1 MTLKAPDLSLP
12 TWGCISCSHIVIVQ
26 LLSHVWLVDT
36 PWTAAQQASLS
47 FTVSWSLLKLMS
59 IESVM
64 SSSYLI
70 LCHPL
75 ILLPQSFP
83 ASGSFPVSCLF
94 ASGGQSIGVSASISV
109 LPMNIQGW
117 FPLELTGLISLLSK
131 GLSSVFSSTT
141 VWKHQFS
148 AAQLSLWSNS
158 YIPTWLLEKWYLW
171 LYGPLWTKSYLCFLI
186 CCLDLWYLSFQ
197 GESVF

>member
-109 LPMNIQGW
+109 LPMNSQDWSPLWWAGW
-117 FPLELTGLISLLSK
+117 IPLQSKRLSR
-131 GLSSVFSSTT
+131 VFSNIT
-141 VWKHQFS
+141 VQQHQFFGT
-148 AAQLSLWSNS
+148 QLFTVQLPHP
-158 YIPTWLLEKWYLW
+158 YMTTEKTTAL
-171 LYGPLWTKSYLCFLI
+171 TR
-186 CCLDLWYLSFQ
+186 
-197 GESVF
+197 